1 MANKKEKK
9 KRLLSPITTLL
20 LLILIVLIGSSWLA
34 ILNFDGTKTTIE
46 NGILENSIV
55 VVQNIFSKEGITY
68 FFSNIITNFCS
79 MEPFILLILSYF
91 AVSIA
96 KSSGIIKHIAIPLKK
111 IKPPILTFIIV
122 FISII
127 AFIFHY
133 SYRLYYIINLL
144 IIFFTVCIVHTHY
157 LKYSIFMQH

>member
-55 VVQNIFSKEGITY
+55 VVQNIFSK
-68 FFSNIITNFCS
+68 
-79 MEPFILLILSYF
+79 
-91 AVSIA
+91 
-96 KSSGIIKHIAIPLKK
+96 
-111 IKPPILTFIIV
+111 
-122 FISII
+122 
-127 AFIFHY
+127 
-133 SYRLYYIINLL
+133 
-144 IIFFTVCIVHTHY
+144 
-157 LKYSIFMQH
+157 